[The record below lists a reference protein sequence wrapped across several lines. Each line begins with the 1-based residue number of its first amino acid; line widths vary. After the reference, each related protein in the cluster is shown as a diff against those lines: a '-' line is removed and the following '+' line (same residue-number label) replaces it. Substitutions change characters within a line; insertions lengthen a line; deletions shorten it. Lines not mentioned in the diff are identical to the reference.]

1 MPSLLDALTVVQTRK
16 FATRPP
22 SSRVVYEDRAVR
34 EWLRREGFVEGD
46 LRSAKA
52 EFPCMHPM
60 GHACYRGELNV
71 CKWLFDHGAAEDIT
85 TLNNNGESPMLLSCE
100 WGHLP
105 VCEWLFEVG
114 ASKHITKVDN
124 LRRSPIYWASTRG
137 HLKVMQWLFDKGA
150 AADISRSIFGGAT
163 PMYMACRAGRMSV
176 CQWLGFNGAMNR
188 RAAARKIH
196 YRNDDDDDDDDD
208 EIENESI
215 GHADEKVVQLDT
227 AHDNGKHRLA
237 LLAWAQSVTD
247 ANAAFRRTF
256 LFGTISAAT
265 TTTDMDAYQRR
276 RGPST
281 QHLPMLNEQGPAFS
295 RMFKERIAGF
305 VGGVETGRRL
315 RNVREFADALVALG
329 VRAGAGE

>member
-1 MPSLLDALTVVQTRK
+1 
-16 FATRPP
+16 
-22 SSRVVYEDRAVR
+22 
-34 EWLRREGFVEGD
+34 
-46 LRSAKA
+46 
-52 EFPCMHPM
+52 MHPM

-105 VCEWLFEVG
+105 VCEWLFEG
-114 ASKHITKVDN
+114 ARASITKVDN

-176 CQWLGFNGAMNR
+176 CQWLVFNGAMNR

-237 LLAWAQSVTD
+237 LSRGRRASPTRTPPFAEPFFRDDLRRDDDDGHGRVPAASGTFHAAPPDAERARTGLLANVQRADRGVCGRGGD
-247 ANAAFRRTF
+247 GAA
-256 LFGTISAAT
+256 AAKCT
-265 TTTDMDAYQRR
+265 GV
-276 RGPST
+276 RGCAGGAGS
-281 QHLPMLNEQGPAFS
+281 S
-295 RMFKERIAGF
+295 RGR
-305 VGGVETGRRL
+305 GGVVVKTLENRPDLAPL
-315 RNVREFADALVALG
+315 RSFYERG
-329 VRAGAGE
+329 VL